1 MSEVEFIFYHL
12 AVASM
17 FIILALIFMSCIF
30 IWVYIPY
37 LAFEVLK
44 ELRRKSMEGKGRE
57 GRRGRGSEGGR
68 RGG

>member
-1 MSEVEFIFYHL
+1 
-12 AVASM
+12 M